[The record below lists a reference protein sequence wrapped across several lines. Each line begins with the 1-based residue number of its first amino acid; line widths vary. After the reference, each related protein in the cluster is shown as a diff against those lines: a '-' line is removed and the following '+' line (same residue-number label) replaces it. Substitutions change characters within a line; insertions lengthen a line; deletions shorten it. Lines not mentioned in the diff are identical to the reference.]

1 MPPEPVKYV
10 LYLYQKEVY
19 SAAILRYG
27 ELRMSS
33 QASAAAAQSAGSEP
47 PTFFPDPAIDRLT
60 TAVLRLAG
68 EVWVLTE
75 RLAAVEALAARRG
88 LALEE
93 ELASFRFSPEE
104 DATLQAAREQF
115 VRTVVE
121 PLTAVGS

>member
-1 MPPEPVKYV
+1 MPLEPVKYV
-10 LYLYQKEVY
+10 LYLYQKAVY
-19 SAAILRYG
+19 SAAILRHG

-33 QASAAAAQSAGSEP
+33 QASAAMAQSVGSEA

-60 TAVLRLAG
+60 TALLRLTG

-88 LALEE
+88 LAVDD
-93 ELASFRFSPEE
+93 ELTSFKFSPGE

-115 VRTVVE
+115 VRTVLE
-121 PLTAVGS
+121 PLTAVSP